1 MQKAARERLIAEAGN
16 VAAGRERVV
25 DGRSVWWE
33 SEDRKI
39 RVFPSV
45 WNGGWNNADLA
56 TFDPRKVYDRMLNPL
71 TGRADVE
78 QRIDPRRFWMR
89 RPQVATLG
97 QRNKAAR
104 STTAGAPGV
113 VAPSASSVA
122 APAVLPTLA
131 LRVALL
137 RADGEQANAAGL
149 TAGAYRVAENLV
161 ADWDG
166 TVFANLRAA

>member
-1 MQKAARERLIAEAGN
+1 
-16 VAAGRERVV
+16 
-25 DGRSVWWE
+25 
-33 SEDRKI
+33 
-39 RVFPSV
+39 
-45 WNGGWNNADLA
+45 
-56 TFDPRKVYDRMLNPL
+56 
-71 TGRADVE
+71 
-78 QRIDPRRFWMR
+78 
-89 RPQVATLG
+89 
-97 QRNKAAR
+97 
-104 STTAGAPGV
+104 V